1 LLFHETLKQ
10 QSKLTHIVA
19 PNRPPKN
26 KTKRPAV
33 PARKGESM
41 ARVEDL
47 ADAADENTILIMA
60 ILGSTFTCQYYDVEK
75 LDALVGEKNK
85 QHPDWHLGIHVDA
98 ASGGFLAPFAL
109 PDLRW
114 DFRLDNVVSIQASAH
129 KHGQCLA
136 GIGWVLFRS
145 PAFLPRSLVFADAY
159 LGGQQL
165 TATLNFSK
173 GATGLVNSIYMF
185 MRLGRAGYKALAE
198 HMYRNAGMLR
208 GEFFSSFCDQRA
220 LYKPS
225 NKTKTTRHHLF
236 RILML
241 ILRFADKRAAF
252 LVAAVAAATAAT
264 APRKKEKPPRKKNKK
279 AK

>member
-1 LLFHETLKQ
+1 
-10 QSKLTHIVA
+10 
-19 PNRPPKN
+19 
-26 KTKRPAV
+26 
-33 PARKGESM
+33 M

-60 ILGSTFTCQYYDVEK
+60 ILGSTFTCQYYDIEK

-98 ASGGFLAPFAL
+98 ASGGFLAPFAS

-114 DFRLDNVVSIQASAH
+114 DFRLENVVSIQASAH

-145 PAFLPRSLVFADAY
+145 PAFLPQTLVFADAY
-159 LGGQQL
+159 LGNQQTTL
-165 TATLNFSK
+165 TLNFSK
-173 GATGLVNSIYMF
+173 GSTGLVNSIYMF

-208 GEFFSSFCDQRA
+208 GKFFLSTSQPKS
-220 LYKPS
+220 LEKPS
-225 NKTKTTRHHLF
+225 NKTITTRQHLS
-236 RILML
+236 RLLLL
-241 ILRFADKRAAF
+241 ILRFADKREALF
-252 LVAAVAAATAAT
+252 VVAAAAA
-264 APRKKEKPPRKKNKK
+264 AAPARKKKKNPPRKKEIKKTK
-279 AK
+279 